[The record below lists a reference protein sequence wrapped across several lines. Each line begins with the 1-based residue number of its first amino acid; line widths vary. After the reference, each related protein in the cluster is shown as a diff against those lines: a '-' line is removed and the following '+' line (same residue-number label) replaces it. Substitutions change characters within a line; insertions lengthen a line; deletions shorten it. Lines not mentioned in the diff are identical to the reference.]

1 MRKARRWQSQMNIG
15 RIEPWPIP
23 ALRCHVI
30 GIDCSRPSRSRA
42 EIVTYLRM
50 AAECRPP
57 YYRHFQTHTASP
69 MRLPRLAATTLATS
83 GLNRSLRPE
92 GLFIVDKPAR
102 VPRLDTGTPFLV
114 SFLDFLGPFFG
125 FGSPFW
131 LVGP

>member
-1 MRKARRWQSQMNIG
+1 
-15 RIEPWPIP
+15 
-23 ALRCHVI
+23 
-30 GIDCSRPSRSRA
+30 
-42 EIVTYLRM
+42 
-50 AAECRPP
+50 
-57 YYRHFQTHTASP
+57 

-102 VPRLDTGTPFLV
+102 VPTVGYR
-114 SFLDFLGPFFG
+114 GPFPGFVFGFFWVPFSG